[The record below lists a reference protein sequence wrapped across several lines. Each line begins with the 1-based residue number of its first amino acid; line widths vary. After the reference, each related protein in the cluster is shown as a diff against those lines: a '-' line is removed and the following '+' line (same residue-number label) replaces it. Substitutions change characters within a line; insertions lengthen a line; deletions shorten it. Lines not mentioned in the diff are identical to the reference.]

1 MPGVIKKDQHIQI
14 DLRTEGYGRERL
26 ELVPTPANL
35 RYAEDLRK
43 KIMREI
49 ANGTF
54 VLATYFPDSPR
65 AVKEASGLVTLGDL
79 FTEWLAVKS
88 PDLQHSTADH
98 YRQTLESYHFDDV
111 RKLAARGF
119 KFRELKLLLAKL
131 PKNAKTFNNVT
142 SPLRMALEYGY
153 RIKVIGEPL
162 HDDIDSRKHQSP
174 GPDPFS
180 LEEVDYL
187 LAKFK
192 DSAAR
197 DYFEFAFFSG
207 LRPSEQIALQWAKVD
222 LRSGRV
228 MVDQALTRGQ
238 VKGTKT
244 GNTREVELN
253 ARAMAALDRQR
264 ARTQVAGK
272 HVFLRQDG
280 EAFETTDQPL
290 RDWWKPA
297 MKLSGMRQRDARQTR
312 HTFAT
317 MCLMAGLT
325 PAYVAR
331 QMGHAV
337 EMFYRVYSRWIDGA
351 DKGAELRKL
360 DAFLVGG
367 EPQNGTRTG
376 TRNPK

>member
-1 MPGVIKKDQHIQI
+1 MPGVIKKDQHIQT
-14 DLRTEGYGRERL
+14 DPRTEGYGKERL
-26 ELVPTPANL
+26 DLTPTPANL

-65 AVKEASGLVTLGDL
+65 AAKEASTVVTLGDL
-79 FTEWLAVKS
+79 FDEWLAVKT
-88 PDLQHSTADH
+88 PELQHSTAHH
-98 YRQTLESYHFDDV
+98 YRQTLESYHFDGV

-119 KFRELKLLLAKL
+119 KFRELKQLLAKL
-131 PKNAKTFNNVT
+131 PKNPKTFNNVT
-142 SPLRMALEYGY
+142 SPLRMALEYGH
-153 RIKVIGEPL
+153 RIKVLSEPL
-162 HDDIDSRKHQSP
+162 HDDIESRKHQSP

-180 LEEVDYL
+180 IEEVDHL
-187 LAKFK
+187 LSKFK
-192 DSAAR
+192 DDAAR
-197 DYFEFAFFSG
+197 DYYEFAFFSG
-207 LRPSEQIALQWAKVD
+207 LRPSEQIALQWSKVD
-222 LRSGRV
+222 LRAGRV

-244 GNTREVELN
+244 GHAREVELN
-253 ARAMAALDRQR
+253 ARALAALVRQR

-272 HVFLRQDG
+272 HLYLRQDG
-280 EAFETTDQPL
+280 EAFATTDEPL

-297 MKLSGMRQRDARQTR
+297 LKLSGMRQRDARQTR

-360 DAFLVGG
+360 DQFLRRGQ
-367 EPQNGTRTG
+367 PQNGTKTG
-376 TRNPK
+376 TRTAK

>member
-1 MPGVIKKDQHIQI
+1 MPGVIKKDAHIQI

-26 ELVPTPANL
+26 DLLPTPANL

-54 VLATYFPDSPR
+54 VLAAYFPDSPR
-65 AVKEASGLVTLGDL
+65 AQKEASGLETLDDL
-79 FTEWLAVKS
+79 FKEWLAVKA

-98 YRQTLESYHFDDV
+98 YRQTLESYHFDDA
-111 RKLAARGF
+111 RKLAIRGF
-119 KFRELKLLLAKL
+119 KYRELKQLLAKL
-131 PKNAKTFNNVT
+131 PKNAKTFNNIA

-153 RIKVIGEPL
+153 RIKVISEPL
-162 HDDIDSRKHQSP
+162 HDDIESRKHQSP

-180 LEEVDYL
+180 LEEVDHL

-192 DSAAR
+192 DAPAR

-207 LRPSEQIALQWAKVD
+207 LRPSEQIALQWSKVD
-222 LRSGRV
+222 LRAGRV
-228 MVDQALTRGQ
+228 VVDQALTRGQ
-238 VKGTKT
+238 VKGTKS
-244 GNTREVELN
+244 GNAREAELN
-253 ARAMAALDRQR
+253 ARALAALERQR

-272 HVFLRQDG
+272 HVFLRHDG
-280 EAFETTDQPL
+280 EPFGTTDEPL

-360 DAFLVGG
+360 DAFLGG
-367 EPQNGTRTG
+367 GKSKTG
-376 TRNPK
+376 TKTGTNSAK